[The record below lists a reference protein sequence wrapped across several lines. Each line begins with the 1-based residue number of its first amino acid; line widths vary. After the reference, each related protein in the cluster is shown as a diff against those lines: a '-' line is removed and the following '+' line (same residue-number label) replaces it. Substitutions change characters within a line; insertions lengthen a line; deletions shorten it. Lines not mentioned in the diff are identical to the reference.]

1 MTKPQKWDRH
11 LILAHLRREGI
22 TLSGIAK
29 LYELSDSGVKNIWT
43 RPNEKVERAL
53 AGFIGVAV
61 EHLFADRYPK
71 KRSRILSTKYHSDPA
86 VCKPQRNA
94 A

>member
-1 MTKPQKWDRH
+1 MTKPQNWDRH

-29 LYELSDSGVKNIWT
+29 LYTLSDSSVKNIWS

-53 AGFIGVAV
+53 ADFVGVAV
-61 EHLFADRYPK
+61 EQLFADRYPK
-71 KRSRILSTKYHSDPA
+71 KRSRILSSKYHRELSA
-86 VCKPQRNA
+86 CKPQRNA